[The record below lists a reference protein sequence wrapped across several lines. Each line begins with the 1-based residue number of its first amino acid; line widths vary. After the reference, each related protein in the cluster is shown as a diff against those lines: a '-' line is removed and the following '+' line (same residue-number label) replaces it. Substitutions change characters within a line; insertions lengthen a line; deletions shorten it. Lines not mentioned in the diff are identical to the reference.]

1 MSTPSLSA
9 VRSTPWLIA
18 AALALGAGDAA
29 AQAVPSDVDE
39 QLRALAGRLA
49 AQDAEIARL
58 RRQVEELQ
66 LAQAR
71 GRGLGGA
78 PQASSQDGAAP
89 QPAAAAT
96 GSTATTAAAPPADAP
111 LQVGQAQRAEDE
123 QRREQDKALV
133 VREHAPLFERKF
145 TLDTGV
151 AWSYYDRRQL
161 TLSGFLALDA
171 IFLGTIN
178 LDQSKATLQTIDV
191 TARYGLT
198 DRLSLEA
205 SLPYVFRD
213 TRFVSGGAG
222 GASSSLSET
231 SVRSQGVGDASVAAY
246 YQIMK
251 ENARWPDIVGS
262 LRVRAPT
269 GRDPFGLKLIQA
281 DGDNTN
287 LNVPEALPTG
297 TGVWAVTANV
307 SLLRTYDPVILFGNF
322 GYTWNRAQQFDD
334 ISPVLNAVAPARVS
348 LGQIFQLSS
357 GVAIALNDR
366 AAMSFS
372 VATALQA
379 ATHTRG
385 PTQPDDVRVP
395 GSSSNSTTL
404 NLGASYV
411 LPSGWTFNGQLAAG
425 LTPDAPNFV
434 FGVRGAK
441 SF

>member
-58 RRQVEELQ
+58 RRQVEELE